1 MNEVYECRIVPDHH
15 ESGDDILRNKKN
27 DCVRFVLDHLFD
39 CLFEHGNDSNVCV
52 VRKTSAEPAML
63 PTATRR

>member
-27 DCVRFVLDHLFD
+27 DCVRFVLDRLFD
-39 CLFEHGNDSNVCV
+39 CLFEHGNDSSN
-52 VRKTSAEPAML
+52 
-63 PTATRR
+63 